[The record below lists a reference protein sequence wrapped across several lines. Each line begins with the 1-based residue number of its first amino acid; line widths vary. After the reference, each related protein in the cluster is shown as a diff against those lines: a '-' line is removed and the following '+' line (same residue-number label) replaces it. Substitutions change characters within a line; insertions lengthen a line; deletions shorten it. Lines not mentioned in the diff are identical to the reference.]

1 VDIVWPAIGI
11 CLIVCVVFYALA
23 MHWHRILQHQSWM
36 VRKLADR
43 VQVLEEMRDPQ
54 FRRRVG
60 ENAPPPLEQ
69 VFTFSFRLSEHFW
82 RTTLALTDEDW
93 NFIRSCGSFVGSVKL
108 ECWRSHTVAT
118 ITEVLPES
126 KTARWETRSL
136 DFYPDAG
143 KAADALTLWE
153 LRLSRPQ
160 NGSAVRPPS
169 LALVLRQNALELCG
183 RFPEA
188 KSPEVGVEVGADEEA
203 RIFRVP
209 LNVAELTEFRSQD
222 PSDNSD
228 GMNANSAS
236 NGFSAAA
243 SSWRAFYS
251 HVDET
256 MGFEWQ
262 LWSRDLAK
270 KAEWEHWK
278 ILEPMNTSLISREQN
293 FSDAHSRAV
302 NADEP

>member
-1 VDIVWPAIGI
+1 MDILWPAVGI

-54 FRRRVG
+54 FRRRIG

-69 VFTFSFRLSEHFW
+69 VFTFSFRLSELFW
-82 RTTLALTDEDW
+82 RHTLALTDEDW
-93 NFIRSCGSFVGSVKL
+93 NYIRTCGSFVGSVKL

-118 ITEVLPES
+118 VTEVLPES
-126 KTARWETRSL
+126 KTAGWQTRSL
-136 DFYPDAG
+136 DFYPDTG

-153 LRLSRPQ
+153 LRLSPQ

-169 LALVLRQNALELCG
+169 LELLLRRNALELCG
-183 RFPEA
+183 CFPEA
-188 KSPEVGVEVGADEEA
+188 NPFNGKREVSSDEEV

-209 LNVAELTEFRSQD
+209 LDAAQLAEFRSQD
-222 PSDNSD
+222 PSENED
-228 GMNANSAS
+228 GANANGS
-236 NGFSAAA
+236 NGIGAAA

-251 HVDET
+251 CVDEAF
-256 MGFEWQ
+256 GFEWQ
-262 LWSRDLAK
+262 LWSRDLSK
-270 KAEWEHWK
+270 KAEWDHWK
-278 ILEPMNTSLISREQN
+278 ILEPAATTTIRPE
-293 FSDAHSRAV
+293 
-302 NADEP
+302 